1 MGFLDN
7 VICPISDTKI
17 DNTVSRLTVFQCA
30 VLLAL
35 YLWTGIPYLVLLV
48 ALDYGIRTTGNGTYS
63 PLRWVALRLASAANL
78 PNKPT
83 DQAPKIFAS
92 RVGFL
97 FAATSALLFP
107 FAATAST
114 IVAGILLIFTI
125 LDSVFD
131 FCVGCLTYSYVVLPF
146 YKWRGIR

>member
-7 VICPISDTKI
+7 VICPISSTKI
-17 DNTVSRLTVFQCA
+17 DNTISRLTVFQCA

-35 YLWTGIPYLVLLV
+35 YLWTGIPYFILLV
-48 ALDYGIRTTGNGTYS
+48 AVDYGIRTTGNGAYS
-63 PLRWVALRLASAANL
+63 PLGWVAVRLARAAGL

-83 DQAPKIFAS
+83 DHSPKLFAS
-92 RVGFL
+92 RIGFL
-97 FAATSALLFP
+97 FATVSTLLFP

-131 FCVGCLTYSYVVLPF
+131 LCVGCLTYSYVVLPF
-146 YKWRGIR
+146 YQWRGIR